1 MTLNETSTGY
11 HPYILGA
18 NKTTVTRG
26 SVLTVFSDTTQYPR
40 VGSPEITS
48 SAGTATFSGLHL
60 VKPEIGI
67 YNLTFT
73 SADPSLSSASV
84 LLTITPGA
92 SKHLGLLPYCSTSE
106 QGCQTASNCTCQWY
120 RASAEVSVHPFIAN
134 VLDGGFN
141 PVGVFE
147 TRSCETCER
156 RAVQLSKT
164 ITLCRVRESGGCE
177 CAGVDSATS
186 KLGGALCS
194 PVVTLDLITV
204 PEKVTRWSHSPRPI
218 CWDLPRSW
226 CRAQVC
232 SVEYFLQIVPG
243 EPKILYSR
251 KLKRVKYLY
260 PHCTQGSRTR
270 HIRSLAECMMAAAIF
285 LQRPRTEL
293 KLPYVVKLQ
302 NWKTIR
308 RN

>member
-1 MTLNETSTGY
+1 M
-11 HPYILGA
+11 
-18 NKTTVTRG
+18 
-26 SVLTVFSDTTQYPR
+26 
-40 VGSPEITS
+40 
-48 SAGTATFSGLHL
+48 

-156 RAVQLSKT
+156 ESGTALVENHHSVPSEGKRWM
-164 ITLCRVRESGGCE
+164 RVRRRRQCDVETRGCIMFA
-177 CAGVDSATS
+177 CRYPRPNHPFRR
-186 KLGGALCS
+186 KLL
-194 PVVTLDLITV
+194 
-204 PEKVTRWSHSPRPI
+204 RWSHSPRPH
-218 CWDLPRSW
+218 LLGLTRSW

-232 SVEYFLQIVPG
+232 SEWSTFCRLCQANR
-243 EPKILYSR
+243 KILYSR

-285 LQRPRTEL
+285 LSTSTYGAQITVRCETAEL
-293 KLPYVVKLQ
+293 EDYPQGIDPLIGGSNYAISCANITACSAQVRLRFARMINLFYFEKLI
-302 NWKTIR
+302 N
-308 RN
+308 